1 MATWTSEELE
11 KIDGAE
17 ELELA
22 SARGDGT
29 LRKPVTIWVARHGD
43 DIYVRSI
50 HGRDA
55 TWFRG
60 LQERHEG
67 RIEAG
72 GVTRAVRFEEADG
85 GGGGELDAAYR
96 AKYGHYAASILN
108 TVLTPQA
115 RAATVKIVP
124 RAS

>member
-1 MATWTSEELE
+1 MATWTSEEIQE
-11 KIDGAE
+11 IGAAE

-22 SARGDGT
+22 SLRGDGT
-29 LRKPVTIWVARHGD
+29 LRKPVTIWVVRHGG

-72 GVTRAVRFEEADG
+72 GVARDVRFEEADG
-85 GGGGELDAAYR
+85 ATDELDAAYR

-108 TVLTPQA
+108 TVLTPHA